1 MKKFEQKTMIIYILI
16 ILYILFTHLIDYRP
30 YNNLFINLISP
41 LFFLILFLICLPISN
56 QPKSKYKTIKMQTIF
71 IIISTYLIL
80 YFVSGIVVGYTRSIY
95 DHSLLGIIKNM
106 WTYLVPIIFIEYIR
120 TTLVNTNKNKLHY
133 ILITILF
140 TLVTVNIK
148 TILLKSD
155 YSTIFKDFSSIV
167 IPTLTSNILLTYL
180 SISCGYYGNLF
191 YRIPQILVSIILPIL
206 PNLNWYY
213 TSVLG
218 VLLPLFIYAYIK
230 NINTKIESHYEK
242 KKAQTKSRLKLLYI
256 TIPIFILVL
265 FVAGFLKYKPVAIMS
280 NSMKPIFNRGDV
292 VIVEKVTK
300 KNIENLKKY
309 DIIEYIL
316 DGTIV
321 AHRIINIEEHNDG
334 TVLYTTKGDNNNLF
348 DTKKVKRNQVKGKVK
363 FKIPKIGYP
372 SVYLSEF
379 LNKKKNVGVETGKP

>member
-1 MKKFEQKTMIIYILI
+1 
-16 ILYILFTHLIDYRP
+16 
-30 YNNLFINLISP
+30 
-41 LFFLILFLICLPISN
+41 
-56 QPKSKYKTIKMQTIF
+56 
-71 IIISTYLIL
+71 
-80 YFVSGIVVGYTRSIY
+80 
-95 DHSLLGIIKNM
+95 M